1 MFLLPTNA
9 RVKRTPKSIPLSVDP
24 HVKREDR
31 HEFHLYTQINIAAPV
46 KRVWSLIADFPSY
59 ARWNPHVRSVEG
71 KPLVG
76 ESLRVFTQPPGGK
89 GLHFEPTVLVAQ
101 PNRELRWKGRF
112 VLGVPRLFDGEHYFK
127 LEEKADGVVIL
138 HHGEFFSGVLVPLF
152 KRSLNREVSQGFIAT
167 NEALKREAE
176 RQ

>member
-1 MFLLPTNA
+1 MFFLPA
-9 RVKRTPKSIPLSVDP
+9 KVLVKRVSKSVSFSDDSRL
-24 HVKREDR
+24 KRKSR
-31 HEFHLYTQINIAAPV
+31 QLHHLYSQIDIAAPIG
-46 KRVWSLIADFPSY
+46 RVWTLLTDFSSY

-71 KPLVG
+71 KLVVG
-76 ESLRVFTQPPGGK
+76 ASLKVFTQPPGGK
-89 GLHFEPTVLVAQ
+89 GLHFRPTLLAAQ
-101 PNRELRWKGRF
+101 PNRELRWKGSF

-127 LEEKADGVVIL
+127 LEERHDGVVIL

-152 KRSLNREVSQGFIAT
+152 KRSLNGEVSQGFIAT